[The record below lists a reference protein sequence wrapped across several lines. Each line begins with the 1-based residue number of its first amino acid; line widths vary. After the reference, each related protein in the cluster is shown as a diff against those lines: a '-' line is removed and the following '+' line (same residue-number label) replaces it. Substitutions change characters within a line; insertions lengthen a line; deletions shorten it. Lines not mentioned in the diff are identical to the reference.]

1 MNIDDLIKK
10 PKSDNGGEVLTV
22 DYANPLS
29 KGEMALYGLAPA
41 NIVQQPIQIA
51 V

>member
-10 PKSDNGGEVLTV
+10 QKSEKGGEVLTV

-29 KGEMALYGLAPA
+29 KGEMAFYGLATA
-41 NIVQQPIQIA
+41 NVVQHPIQIA